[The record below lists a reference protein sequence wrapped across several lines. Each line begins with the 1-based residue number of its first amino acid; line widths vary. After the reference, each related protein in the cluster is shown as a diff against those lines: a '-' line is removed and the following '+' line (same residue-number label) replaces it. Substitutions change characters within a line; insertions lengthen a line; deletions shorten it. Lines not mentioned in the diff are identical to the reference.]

1 MYATSVRHG
10 WRSLVGLFVG
20 LLACGCAG
28 TQLQN
33 VEVLPLKP
41 PQVFTKF
48 FVVGVSEDGRMRR
61 LFENAF
67 VAELGRQGVEG
78 VQSYKYLYEERAISA
93 PNIQRAAQEY
103 GADAVIAVRVVDAEG
118 QPTTQRETFE
128 SQQTLSLPRRER
140 VSLRVNVF
148 QATTRYLALSAISKS
163 VGFDSVNTVAYEV
176 CQETVKALA
185 REHLIA
191 PR

>member
-1 MYATSVRHG
+1 
-10 WRSLVGLFVG
+10 
-20 LLACGCAG
+20 
-28 TQLQN
+28 LQS
-33 VEVLPLKP
+33 VEVVPLKP

-78 VQSYKYLYEERAISA
+78 VQSYKYLYEEGSISA
-93 PNIQRAAQEY
+93 PNIQRAAKEY
-103 GADAVIAVRVVDAEG
+103 GADAVITVRVVDAEG
-118 QPTTQRETFE
+118 QPTSQRETLE
-128 SQQTLSLPRRER
+128 SQQTTLLPRRER

-148 QATTRYLALSAISKS
+148 QATTRYLALTAISKS

-185 REHLIA
+185 RENLIP

>member
-1 MYATSVRHG
+1 MHATTVRHA
-10 WRSLVGLFVG
+10 WRRLVGLFVG
-20 LLACGCAG
+20 LLACGCTG
-28 TQLQN
+28 THLQS

-67 VAELGRQGVEG
+67 VAELGRQGVAG

-118 QPTTQRETFE
+118 QPMTQRETLE
-128 SQQTLSLPRRER
+128 SQQPTLVLGRER

-148 QATTRYLALSAISKS
+148 QATTRYLVLSAISNS

-176 CQETVKALA
+176 CQETVKTLA